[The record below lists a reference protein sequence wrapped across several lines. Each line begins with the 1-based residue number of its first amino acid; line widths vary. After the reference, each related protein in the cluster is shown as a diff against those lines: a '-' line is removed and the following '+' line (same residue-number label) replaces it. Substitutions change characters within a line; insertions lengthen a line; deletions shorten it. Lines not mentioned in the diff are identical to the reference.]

1 MHLTVNVLSD
11 QYTWL
16 QDGTDVTVINSKND
30 VVLWGTLHGDM
41 FDYYCVPGL
50 GLGL

>member
-1 MHLTVNVLSD
+1 MKLRVEVLSD
-11 QYTWL
+11 EYTWL
-16 QDGTDVTVINSKND
+16 QCGQEVEVINSSND